1 MDGLV
6 KLIFAFW
13 IIVILGVILA
23 AIIANPWLLIIA
35 AVILIVGIAYLIKNR
50 QDEKEKKKQDE
61 ENKNARPLKGFLA
74 DNTTTQT
81 YINEKTINTNNQ
93 YEVLS
98 KSAEGTLHALNESK
112 QQYLKDNKDKIDNLT
127 KKYCHFVYNFI
138 ENITEVSHDVFANI
152 DTKFPDTPNDTNI
165 LISPYWQSASLLLKT
180 KFKYDGFG
188 FYNYDT
194 VIKNGYTEAE
204 ELQNLAKFFV
214 DGLKKR
220 IIEQN
225 EWVDV
230 YTLPIVLYF
239 IIRNNVIKYHH
250 DLYVEEVGY
259 ENIEYFC
266 GYQTTTQIED
276 NKVYFAYYYIYQTDI
291 NLPFVET
298 YNELCFKIETE
309 QKKQKQEG
317 LENIL
322 FGKGKELT
330 DDDLPEELRLE
341 NLPMKPIEKVDVMTG
356 EEFERYMEKYFI
368 KKGYKVIRT
377 PLSGDYGIDLII
389 EHEFG
394 KIGVQLKC
402 YFDKV
407 PLKAVQEVVAG
418 LRHYGLGSGMVITNS
433 YFQPS
438 AIRLANDNSITLWD
452 RDTLI
457 EKLEV

>member
-6 KLIFAFW
+6 KLVWAFW
-13 IIVILGVILA
+13 IIVIIGIIVAIVAYYWWVLIPVGII
-23 AIIANPWLLIIA
+23 AIIAIPA
-35 AVILIVGIAYLIKNR
+35 TIVNSKN
-50 QDEKEKKKQDE
+50 KKKREAE
-61 ENKNARPLKGFLA
+61 ENKREAEKRLFFDNLNKQEENRQHEEALKGKKYLDENA
-74 DNTTTQT
+74 
-81 YINEKTINTNNQ
+81 EK
-93 YEVLS
+93 
-98 KSAEGTLHALNESK
+98 LNE
-112 QQYLKDNKDKIDNLT
+112 LIE
-127 KKYCHFVYNFI
+127 KYYQSVYNFI

-152 DTKFPDTPNDTNI
+152 DNKFPDTPNDTNI

-180 KFKYDGFG
+180 KFKHDGFG

-194 VIKNGYTEAE
+194 VIKNGYVEAE
-204 ELQNLAKFFV
+204 KLQNLAKFFV

-225 EWVDV
+225 QWDDE
-230 YTLPIVLYF
+230 YTLPIALYL

-259 ENIEYFC
+259 ENIEYYC
-266 GYQTTTQIED
+266 RYQNNTQIDD
-276 NKVYFAYYYIYQTDI
+276 NKTYFVYYYIYQSDI
-291 NLPFVET
+291 NLPFVGT
-298 YNELCFKIETE
+298 YNELCAKIEAE
-309 QKKQKQEG
+309 QKKQKQED
-317 LENIL
+317 LENAL

-330 DDDLPEELRLE
+330 DDDLPEEFRLE
-341 NLPMKPIEKVDVMTG
+341 NLPLKPIEKVDVMTG

-394 KIGVQLKC
+394 RIGVQLKC

-418 LRHYGLGSGMVITNS
+418 LRHYGLSSGMVITNS
-433 YFQPS
+433 HFQPS
-438 AIRLANDNSITLWD
+438 AIRLAQDNSITLWD
-452 RDTLI
+452 RETLI
-457 EKLEV
+457 EKLEA